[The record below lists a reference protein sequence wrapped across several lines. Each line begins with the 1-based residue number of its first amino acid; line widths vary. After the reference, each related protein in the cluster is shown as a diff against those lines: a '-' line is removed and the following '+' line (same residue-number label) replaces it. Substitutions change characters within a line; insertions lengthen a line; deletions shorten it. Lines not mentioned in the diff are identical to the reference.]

1 MGITFSCH
9 NLAQCSLNTNLM
21 MQSVRKCLKS
31 STYQGIRS
39 SGLWSKQCAFCYDLT
54 LNDADLISWGNNPIQ
69 RKVTGNIRPVHTV
82 TVFHSTIKVT
92 FCSKFILTV
101 HEAFLVFWLQFLQSA
116 SAFCPA
122 LGQTEQSTDARTTPL
137 IGIDVAARWK
147 YKYMDSYLHKYIF
160 SGRLCC
166 KLDYWANN
174 SESRVHNY
182 NYNYSYIQ
190 VPHCIETI
198 QYLHRAVQNFKWL
211 ILGNEIWNY
220 KLD

>member
-1 MGITFSCH
+1 MRSKRTASCDFDQSCCAYVGLGCQLSKVLLDWGANHNIVETLFIFILFQNVQTFIFYFVFLAAIMGITFSCH

-54 LNDADLISWGNNPIQ
+54 LNDADLIAEGIIPFKGKWQETLG
-69 RKVTGNIRPVHTV
+69 RC

-116 SAFCPA
+116 SARLSARRNSQLMPA
-122 LGQTEQSTDARTTPL
+122 PHL
-137 IGIDVAARWK
+137 W
-147 YKYMDSYLHKYIF
+147 
-160 SGRLCC
+160 
-166 KLDYWANN
+166 
-174 SESRVHNY
+174 SE
-182 NYNYSYIQ
+182 
-190 VPHCIETI
+190 
-198 QYLHRAVQNFKWL
+198 
-211 ILGNEIWNY
+211 
-220 KLD
+220 